1 VAQIA
6 GRAVRVGAWEKGR
19 GSWKLNVDWRL
30 RRIIVGRWGDGLH
43 GAILVDGRW
52 HRVGHDGRVS
62 DRPGTGRSD
71 RVGTL
76 AAVAPMRQL
85 VVVKTASQLSLFQV
99 SGNVFVRHLLEASLE
114 KVNFLKCCV
123 SLESE
128 HREHIYSYL
137 ILAPSSSTA
146 SGCLLSV
153 LLNTEIVTVNGIDW
167 RVVGRGHMGRS
178 VHLVRW

>member
-1 VAQIA
+1 
-6 GRAVRVGAWEKGR
+6 
-19 GSWKLNVDWRL
+19 
-30 RRIIVGRWGDGLH
+30 
-43 GAILVDGRW
+43 
-52 HRVGHDGRVS
+52 
-62 DRPGTGRSD
+62 
-71 RVGTL
+71 
-76 AAVAPMRQL
+76 
-85 VVVKTASQLSLFQV
+85 VVVETASQLSLFQV
-99 SGNVFVRHLLEASLE
+99 SGNVFVGHLLEASLE

-123 SLESE
+123 SLESK